1 MNLILE
7 TSTFKHM
14 QPQTA
19 DDWENIAR
27 ARAADADALAKAV
40 PTSVSSVYMAGYAV
54 ECSLKAFLSS
64 AKRPYPSRGS
74 AGHDLAGLW
83 KASNFLK
90 RDVPGEAGCA
100 TFFFESWST
109 SIRYELNLSG
119 TGITNQDLVDGAK
132 RITGWLLTQSDRQKS
147 RRRRS

>member
-1 MNLILE
+1 
-7 TSTFKHM
+7 M

-19 DDWENIAR
+19 VDWENVAK
-27 ARAADADALAKAV
+27 ARAADADALVKAI

-74 AGHDLAGLW
+74 AGHDLVGLW
-83 KASNFLK
+83 KASNFRK

-100 TFFFESWST
+100 TFFFESWNT
-109 SIRYELNLSG
+109 SIRYELTISG
-119 TGITNQDLVDGAK
+119 SGISNQDLVDGAK
-132 RITGWLLTQSDRQKS
+132 RIAGWLLTQSNRQTI
-147 RRRRS
+147 RRRRPR